1 MSPVCVC
8 LLLSFFTRQTSATEE
23 ETTSSTE
30 NSTLNLDFITPDPTY
45 YSEIEIAKDNGAS
58 KIQEEFL
65 ASENKPDSLQTLLN
79 FLKDVKSPI
88 SSILE
93 LRGLLLAEKEEKVAM
108 QNIIKQLK
116 TDMIGI
122 RYLSTHVIVL
132 RTYNCKKRNISNI
145 HKSNVKV
152 MDK

>member
-1 MSPVCVC
+1 MYKMSLVFVCF
-8 LLLSFFTRQTSATEE
+8 LLSFFLRQTSASEGKT
-23 ETTSSTE
+23 TTSTIE
-30 NSTLNLDFITPDPTY
+30 NSTMDLDYITPNPNY
-45 YSEIEIAKDNGAS
+45 FSEIDIPKDNGAS

-93 LRGLLLAEKEEKVAM
+93 LRGLLLAEKEEKVAL
-108 QNIIKQLK
+108 QNLIKQLK

-122 RYLSTHVIVL
+122 R
-132 RTYNCKKRNISNI
+132 
-145 HKSNVKV
+145 
-152 MDK
+152 

>member
-1 MSPVCVC
+1 MYKMSLVFVCF
-8 LLLSFFTRQTSATEE
+8 LLSFFLRQTSASEGKT
-23 ETTSSTE
+23 TTSTIE
-30 NSTLNLDFITPDPTY
+30 NSTMDLDYITPNPNY
-45 YSEIEIAKDNGAS
+45 FSEIEIAEDNGAS

-93 LRGLLLAEKEEKVAM
+93 LRGLLLAEKEEKVAL
-108 QNIIKQLK
+108 QNLIKQLK

-122 RYLSTHVIVL
+122 R
-132 RTYNCKKRNISNI
+132 
-145 HKSNVKV
+145 
-152 MDK
+152 

>member
-1 MSPVCVC
+1 MYKMSQVIVC
-8 LLLSFFTRQTSATEE
+8 LLLSFFMTKTYATEDKS
-23 ETTSSTE
+23 TSITE
-30 NSTLNLDFITPDPTY
+30 NSTMDLDYISPDPSY

-65 ASENKPDSLQTLLN
+65 DSEDKPDSLQTLLN

-93 LRGLLLAEKEEKVAM
+93 LRGLLLAEKEEKIAM
-108 QNIIKQLK
+108 QNLIKQLK

-122 RYLSTHVIVL
+122 R
-132 RTYNCKKRNISNI
+132 
-145 HKSNVKV
+145 
-152 MDK
+152 

>member
-1 MSPVCVC
+1 MYKMSLVFVCF
-8 LLLSFFTRQTSATEE
+8 LLSFFLRQTSASEGKT
-23 ETTSSTE
+23 TTSTTE
-30 NSTLNLDFITPDPTY
+30 NSTMDLDYITPNPTY
-45 YSEIEIAKDNGAS
+45 FSEIEIAKDNGAS

-65 ASENKPDSLQTLLN
+65 ASENQPDSLQTLLN

-122 RYLSTHVIVL
+122 R
-132 RTYNCKKRNISNI
+132 
-145 HKSNVKV
+145 
-152 MDK
+152 

>member
-1 MSPVCVC
+1 MD
-8 LLLSFFTRQTSATEE
+8 
-23 ETTSSTE
+23 
-30 NSTLNLDFITPDPTY
+30 LDYITPNPNY
-45 YSEIEIAKDNGAS
+45 FSEIDIPKDNGAS

-108 QNIIKQLK
+108 QNLIKQLK

-122 RYLSTHVIVL
+122 R
-132 RTYNCKKRNISNI
+132 
-145 HKSNVKV
+145 
-152 MDK
+152 